1 MIFLEYF
8 KNSFEFISAI
18 NGERNLSKIKCVKNV
33 YKDSTHIILKLLSWP
48 VHIVENFPIIVFPNS
63 FHIVFT
69 QWSRKSQFTPVFLP
83 GKFHGQRSLVGSS
96 PWSCKE
102 SDKTE
107 QLSTVFTEGS
117 NCTGNNSNRPL
128 EFLLYFLSSFQE
140 GMFGIR
146 IQTSQPLNLFSSQ
159 SYIQVGYLFYHS
171 HDKEGTIYQCSAY
184 QQAEIDIPQIF

>member
-33 YKDSTHIILKLLSWP
+33 DKDSTHIILKLLSWP

-83 GKFHGQRSLVGSS
+83 GKFHG
-96 PWSCKE
+96 
-102 SDKTE
+102 
-107 QLSTVFTEGS
+107 
-117 NCTGNNSNRPL
+117 
-128 EFLLYFLSSFQE
+128 
-140 GMFGIR
+140 
-146 IQTSQPLNLFSSQ
+146 
-159 SYIQVGYLFYHS
+159 
-171 HDKEGTIYQCSAY
+171 
-184 QQAEIDIPQIF
+184 